1 MKRSIFMDKKLL
13 IPAILVTG
21 LIVTYFVATPVLAVI
36 GNKMMGNSTTSK
48 ITGSVNVADAIKNFT
63 KDNQKV
69 PFSAASATAEKQVTN
84 GKVLGGHIGI
94 AQGYLV
100 YTFFVVNPENQ
111 TGYKV
116 IVDPGNGQ
124 VLYTSEGN
132 ALGSFGH
139 GGPGMFGYG
148 GHGMFGHGGPGMFG
162 YGGHGMFGHGGP
174 GMFGHDGAKWMRH
187 GFNGFGGSGDERGP
201 GQ

>member
-1 MKRSIFMDKKLL
+1 MVIRIPVALWLMKRSIFMDKKLL
-13 IPAILVTG
+13 IPAIVVTG
-21 LIVTYFVATPVLAVI
+21 LIATYLVATPVLAVI
-36 GNKMMGNSTTSK
+36 GHKMMGISTMPK

-94 AQGYLV
+94 DQGYLV

-132 ALGSFGH
+132 ALGT
-139 GGPGMFGYG
+139 
-148 GHGMFGHGGPGMFG
+148 
-162 YGGHGMFGHGGP
+162 FGHGGP
-174 GMFGHDGAKWMRH
+174 GMFGHDGDKWMRH

-201 GQ
+201 GPNQTRYGQ

>member
-1 MKRSIFMDKKLL
+1 MVIRNPFALWLMKKSIFMDKKLF
-13 IPAILVTG
+13 IPAILITG
-21 LIVTYFVATPVLAVI
+21 LIAAYLMATPVLAVI
-36 GNKMMGNSTTSK
+36 GHKMMENSTMPK
-48 ITGSVNVADAIKNFT
+48 ITGSVNVGDAIKNFT

-124 VLYTSEGN
+124 VIYTSQGN
-132 ALGSFGH
+132 ALGT
-139 GGPGMFGYG
+139 
-148 GHGMFGHGGPGMFG
+148 
-162 YGGHGMFGHGGP
+162 FGHGGP

-187 GFNGFGGSGDERGP
+187 GLNGFGESGDDRGP
-201 GQ
+201 GPNQTRYGQ

>member
-21 LIVTYFVATPVLAVI
+21 LIVTYLVATPVLAVI
-36 GNKMMGNSTTSK
+36 GHKMMGNSTTSK

-116 IVDPGNGQ
+116 IVDPG
-124 VLYTSEGN
+124 
-132 ALGSFGH
+132 H
-139 GGPGMFGYG
+139 GGP
-148 GHGMFGHGGPGMFG
+148 GMFGHGGPGI
-162 YGGHGMFGHGGP
+162 FGHE
-174 GMFGHDGAKWMRH
+174 GAKWMRH

-201 GQ
+201 GSNQTRYGQ

>member
-1 MKRSIFMDKKLL
+1 MVIRKPVALWLMKRSIFMDKKLL
-13 IPAILVTG
+13 IPAILVAG
-21 LIVTYFVATPVLAVI
+21 LIVSYLVATPVLAVI
-36 GNKMMGNSTTSK
+36 GHKMMGNSTTSK

-94 AQGYLV
+94 AQGYLA

-132 ALGSFGH
+132 ALGTFGH
-139 GGPGMFGYG
+139 GGP
-148 GHGMFGHGGPGMFG
+148 
-162 YGGHGMFGHGGP
+162 GMFGHGGP

-187 GFNGFGGSGDERGP
+187 GFNGFGGSWDERGP
-201 GQ
+201 GPNQTKNGQ

>member
-1 MKRSIFMDKKLL
+1 MVIRKPVALWLMKKLIFTDKKLL
-13 IPAILVTG
+13 IPAIVITG
-21 LIVTYFVATPVLAVI
+21 LIATCLVATPVLAVI
-36 GNKMMGNSTTSK
+36 GQKMMGNSTTSK

-124 VLYTSEGN
+124 VLYTSEGS
-132 ALGSFGH
+132 AIGTFDH
-139 GGPGMFGYG
+139 GGP
-148 GHGMFGHGGPGMFG
+148 GMFGHGGPGI
-162 YGGHGMFGHGGP
+162 FGHGG
-174 GMFGHDGAKWMRH
+174 DKWMRH
-187 GFNGFGGSGDERGP
+187 GSNWFGGSGDVRGP
-201 GQ
+201 GPNETRYGQ

>member
-1 MKRSIFMDKKLL
+1 MVIRKPVALWLMKKSIFMDKKLL
-13 IPAILVTG
+13 IPAAVVIG
-21 LIVTYFVATPVLAVI
+21 LIATYLVATPVLAVI
-36 GNKMMGNSTTSK
+36 GHKMMGNSTMSK

-69 PFSAASATAEKQVTN
+69 PFSAASATAEKQVAN
-84 GKVLGGHIGI
+84 GNVLGGHIGI

-132 ALGSFGH
+132 ALGT
-139 GGPGMFGYG
+139 
-148 GHGMFGHGGPGMFG
+148 
-162 YGGHGMFGHGGP
+162 FGHGGP
-174 GMFGHDGAKWMRH
+174 GMFGHGGPGIFGHEGAKWMRH

-201 GQ
+201 GSNQTRYGQ

>member
-1 MKRSIFMDKKLL
+1 MVIRNLFTLWLMKKSIFRDKKLL

-21 LIVTYFVATPVLAVI
+21 LIAAYLVATPVLAVI
-36 GNKMMGNSTTSK
+36 GQKMMGNSTMPK
-48 ITGSVNVADAIKNFT
+48 ITGSVNVGDAIKNFT
-63 KDNQKV
+63 SDNQKV
-69 PFSAASATAEKQVTN
+69 PFSAASATAEKQVIN

-124 VLYTSEGN
+124 VLYRSQGN
-132 ALGSFGH
+132 ALGTFGH
-139 GGPGMFGYG
+139 GGP
-148 GHGMFGHGGPGMFG
+148 
-162 YGGHGMFGHGGP
+162 GMFGHGGP

-187 GFNGFGGSGDERGP
+187 GFNGFDGSGPMDQAPIRRGTVNNDN
-201 GQ
+201 

>member
-21 LIVTYFVATPVLAVI
+21 LIVTYLVATPVLAVI
-36 GNKMMGNSTTSK
+36 GHKMMGNSTTSK

-132 ALGSFGH
+132 ALGTFDH
-139 GGPGMFGYG
+139 GGPA
-148 GHGMFGHGGPGMFG
+148 MFGHGGPA
-162 YGGHGMFGHGGP
+162 
-174 GMFGHDGAKWMRH
+174 MFGHDGDKWMRH
-187 GFNGFGGSGDERGP
+187 GSNWFGGSGDERGP
-201 GQ
+201 GPNQTRYGQ

>member
-1 MKRSIFMDKKLL
+1 MKKPIFMDKKLL
-13 IPAILVTG
+13 IPAVVVIA
-21 LIVTYFVATPVLAVI
+21 LIATYLVATPVLAVI
-36 GNKMMGNSTTSK
+36 GHKMMGNSTMSK

-69 PFSAASATAEKQVTN
+69 PFSAASATAEKQVAN
-84 GKVLGGHIGI
+84 GNVLGGHIGI

-111 TGYKV
+111 TGYNV

-132 ALGSFGH
+132 ALGT
-139 GGPGMFGYG
+139 
-148 GHGMFGHGGPGMFG
+148 
-162 YGGHGMFGHGGP
+162 FGHGGP
-174 GMFGHDGAKWMRH
+174 GMFGHGGPGWMRH
-187 GFNGFGGSGDERGP
+187 GFKGFGGPEDDRGLGP
-201 GQ
+201 NQTGYGQ

>member
-132 ALGSFGH
+132 ALGIFSH
-139 GGPGMFGYG
+139 G
-148 GHGMFGHGGPGMFG
+148 GHGMFG
-162 YGGHGMFGHGGP
+162 YGGP

-187 GFNGFGGSGDERGP
+187 GFNGFGGSGDEGEPGP
-201 GQ
+201 NQTKNGQ

>member
-1 MKRSIFMDKKLL
+1 MVIRKPVALWLMKRSIFMDKKLL
-13 IPAILVTG
+13 IPAIVVTG
-21 LIVTYFVATPVLAVI
+21 LIATYLVATPVLAVI
-36 GNKMMGNSTTSK
+36 GHKMMGNSTTSK

-124 VLYTSEGN
+124 VLYTSQGN
-132 ALGSFGH
+132 ALGT
-139 GGPGMFGYG
+139 
-148 GHGMFGHGGPGMFG
+148 
-162 YGGHGMFGHGGP
+162 FGHGGP

-187 GFNGFGGSGDERGP
+187 GFNGFGGPGDDRGVGP
-201 GQ
+201 NQTKYGQ